1 MERGLKDLAMEP
13 LIEFDALVNL
23 QILGDAIRRAQ
34 KQSDAAIRVDVNIY
48 GPEASR
54 DRVGKYLSDK
64 GLFLQPPNERRRGTR
79 YDNPHIL
86 QLDDLGGSDTEED
99 NSDSDVASSDASSEQ
114 NEDFQETIAEVF
126 NSLTR
131 SDDLRGVRGSEGLNR
146 TLYPHQ
152 EEALF
157 FMLQRETGDIPDKYR
172 LWQPEIIDGAQKYRH
187 VITKAQQDELPDES
201 GGGILADEMG
211 MGKSLTTLVLIE
223 KTLSDAL
230 KWAEERK
237 TQSDDLMAKRHCRA
251 TLVIVPSHVLIN
263 MWTREVEEHLDG
275 SLRVFKYHG
284 KDRKKHLSEI
294 EHYDIV
300 ITTYNT
306 LAREHGI
313 KNNGGS
319 QSPLHEVEWY
329 RVVLDEA
336 HMIRRQATTFH
347 HAVRDLSAKSRWCLS
362 GTPIQNSLID
372 LGALLVFIQA
382 KPFHHLG
389 IFRYWISNPFEA
401 RSTRHRAIERL
412 ALLLEGICL
421 RRTIERVAL
430 PGRREETHVV
440 EFTPA
445 ERKHYK
451 DTNRAM
457 QRFIIQKVGE
467 YNEQKTFGMFQI
479 FLQLRSLCNHGT
491 YQRPFSWTKKIL
503 FDEEADPVCSITR
516 DSLARC
522 VGCREPLPLISSES
536 RPAYAEN
543 CKHVLCQECSPATE
557 DSSDPGIRPNCPIC
571 KSRRVMPFSLSRN
584 NHPQS
589 RESTDTEN
597 DDDGYLRS
605 NGYSSKM
612 TMLVSD
618 VQKAL
623 NTTKSIIFSCWT
635 RTLDLIGKHL
645 SSANIEYA
653 RIDGKTPLS
662 QRQKILDSFDRTR
675 NIPILI
681 MTTGT
686 GALGLNLKSVN
697 RVFIIEPQWNPAVES
712 QAIARAIR
720 LGQTEQVL
728 VIRYHVKGSIEENM
742 CEQQTQKLKISKMD
756 FRKDFLTIPS
766 SVSNADSETVSGQ
779 ATPESSSDMATT
791 LLYNPDRTQAFFVSR
806 LGQLLNIT
814 IDPIQIK
821 TNAVLCCLDEVWH
834 DAPQYYGKCE
844 GDNNAY
850 LFGRSG
856 RHDVV
861 VVTLAGEGRVNAA
874 SSAQSLKMSFNSI
887 KLALLVGICG
897 AIPLKKDGT
906 EILLGD
912 VIISEVIVDLSHGR
926 QYPGGFNR
934 KDTLLDVYG
943 RPDEQILG
951 LIRTWKTALL
961 LDKLREETKNNLTTL
976 LGHPHLQTEYP
987 GAWEDKLFPPQYV
1000 HMHHS
1005 DCIACLS
1012 GFACE
1017 DSLTSSCT
1025 DLNCDVNML
1034 VHRERLLEI
1043 FNLYPEMPTPFIHFG
1058 SIGTG
1063 DTVMKSATH
1072 REEIANAE
1080 NVIAFEMEGAG
1091 IWDKFSCLV
1100 IKGVCDYADSHKNK
1114 NWQSYAASVAASAMK
1129 VVLGQ
1134 YVTSQRQSG
1143 PGESIVNSGIP
1154 TDAAVTPQ
1162 NLPVLPG
1169 THTPQ
1174 ALFDNILNTFERCF
1188 DQEQWL
1194 GFKTTS
1200 ASSLKRSLKKIQ
1212 DEQKASKSIQNL
1224 RRMESFLKGVENLG
1238 KLMEEAL
1245 GIPGFIAKGH
1255 PDLLEAYL
1263 SAYDKIG
1270 AALPTFEDCHESFKH
1285 HTGLQRVL
1293 AEVFGNIL
1301 EIHHRM
1307 TKLFCG
1313 RALKDTFK
1321 PLWKDFQHCFEHI
1334 LHQLRSHKALIED
1347 EARVPTNTLRDMS
1360 ADSQHIRDHIQ
1371 QIAGNSFEFD
1381 RKERER
1387 QKALYNEV
1395 RDWFSYSRNLP
1406 ENAEVES
1413 EHGRYC
1419 YDREQYTDTGG
1430 WILSHEKIQKWL
1442 SPDVQQSSHSM
1453 LWING
1458 RPGTDAV
1465 DECQSSEEAKNL
1477 LDTFKD
1483 LTKKCDNHSPGKL
1496 RVLFLSQPTSEIRN
1510 SLVSADTLTL
1520 TPELNVGD
1528 IRKYCQ
1534 HRTRELEKFE
1544 FSSEDIKNVVEII
1557 CARADGMFLFAKL
1570 VMNNLAKQ
1578 PNLALFRDE
1587 ITGARLPNEID
1598 QAVLTKSQIFPNNGA
1613 SRARSGLRTVQVHA
1627 VVARMLRDDVH
1638 EICGS
1643 LVQVLQGDRV
1653 ELVHSTARRFII
1665 EQSGID
1671 IATAECDL
1679 TLRCLRYLTLN
1690 IFEPNIRDSDLRF
1703 YALRGDLA
1711 FQDYAVSTW
1720 FMHVKSMVDTNLGLM
1735 VRNPA
1740 SSELN
1745 DQLIKIRHVLGRFI
1759 QFYDASFPD
1768 DNIQQQTQ
1776 QDCEAFWQF
1785 PFHADLVKIWQH
1797 IRSEQNKDL
1806 VARNNVSIDLLN
1818 KSLKRNRQLLEKLG
1832 TTEDVDLS
1840 IIYGDCI
1847 FRCPKVL
1854 CFFFHEGFKTA
1865 QARESHVDRH
1875 ERPFHCTVENCT
1887 TEGLGLASE
1896 SALRRHLRTFHPEQ
1910 CDLSES
1916 FTRLSR
1922 GPTSQARWECHI
1934 EAKGRGHVRN
1944 VGGGLQEDT
1953 I

>member
-1 MERGLKDLAMEP
+1 
-13 LIEFDALVNL
+13 
-23 QILGDAIRRAQ
+23 
-34 KQSDAAIRVDVNIY
+34 
-48 GPEASR
+48 
-54 DRVGKYLSDK
+54 
-64 GLFLQPPNERRRGTR
+64 
-79 YDNPHIL
+79 
-86 QLDDLGGSDTEED
+86 
-99 NSDSDVASSDASSEQ
+99 
-114 NEDFQETIAEVF
+114 
-126 NSLTR
+126 
-131 SDDLRGVRGSEGLNR
+131 
-146 TLYPHQ
+146 
-152 EEALF
+152 
-157 FMLQRETGDIPDKYR
+157 
-172 LWQPEIIDGAQKYRH
+172 
-187 VITKAQQDELPDES
+187 
-201 GGGILADEMG
+201 
-211 MGKSLTTLVLIE
+211 
-223 KTLSDAL
+223 
-230 KWAEERK
+230 
-237 TQSDDLMAKRHCRA
+237 
-251 TLVIVPSHVLIN
+251 
-263 MWTREVEEHLDG
+263 
-275 SLRVFKYHG
+275 
-284 KDRKKHLSEI
+284 
-294 EHYDIV
+294 
-300 ITTYNT
+300 
-306 LAREHGI
+306 
-313 KNNGGS
+313 
-319 QSPLHEVEWY
+319 
-329 RVVLDEA
+329 
-336 HMIRRQATTFH
+336 
-347 HAVRDLSAKSRWCLS
+347 
-362 GTPIQNSLID
+362 
-372 LGALLVFIQA
+372 
-382 KPFHHLG
+382 
-389 IFRYWISNPFEA
+389 
-401 RSTRHRAIERL
+401 
-412 ALLLEGICL
+412 
-421 RRTIERVAL
+421 
-430 PGRREETHVV
+430 
-440 EFTPA
+440 
-445 ERKHYK
+445 
-451 DTNRAM
+451 
-457 QRFIIQKVGE
+457 
-467 YNEQKTFGMFQI
+467 
-479 FLQLRSLCNHGT
+479 
-491 YQRPFSWTKKIL
+491 
-503 FDEEADPVCSITR
+503 
-516 DSLARC
+516 
-522 VGCREPLPLISSES
+522 
-536 RPAYAEN
+536 
-543 CKHVLCQECSPATE
+543 
-557 DSSDPGIRPNCPIC
+557 
-571 KSRRVMPFSLSRN
+571 
-584 NHPQS
+584 
-589 RESTDTEN
+589 
-597 DDDGYLRS
+597 
-605 NGYSSKM
+605 
-612 TMLVSD
+612 
-618 VQKAL
+618 
-623 NTTKSIIFSCWT
+623 
-635 RTLDLIGKHL
+635 
-645 SSANIEYA
+645 
-653 RIDGKTPLS
+653 
-662 QRQKILDSFDRTR
+662 
-675 NIPILI
+675 
-681 MTTGT
+681 
-686 GALGLNLKSVN
+686 
-697 RVFIIEPQWNPAVES
+697 
-712 QAIARAIR
+712 
-720 LGQTEQVL
+720 
-728 VIRYHVKGSIEENM
+728 
-742 CEQQTQKLKISKMD
+742 
-756 FRKDFLTIPS
+756 
-766 SVSNADSETVSGQ
+766 
-779 ATPESSSDMATT
+779 
-791 LLYNPDRTQAFFVSR
+791 
-806 LGQLLNIT
+806 
-814 IDPIQIK
+814 
-821 TNAVLCCLDEVWH
+821 
-834 DAPQYYGKCE
+834 
-844 GDNNAY
+844 
-850 LFGRSG
+850 
-856 RHDVV
+856 
-861 VVTLAGEGRVNAA
+861 
-874 SSAQSLKMSFNSI
+874 MSFNSI

-987 GAWEDKLFPPQYV
+987 
-1000 HMHHS
+1000 
-1005 DCIACLS
+1005 ACLS

-1458 RPGTDAV
+1458 RPGTGKTYLASIMIEACLKDTSVVTAYFYCSEKIEGRTTAIAVVRGILYQLVRHHPDLAPYCYEKMKNSDSTILSSLKVAREILGVFCERIPQLYVIIDAV

-1598 QAVLTKSQIFPNNGA
+1598 QAYSRIMERLERDLGSEQFRYTLLLLGWLVCSKRPLKWTEVQSASSVEIDVWNN
-1613 SRARSGLRTVQVHA
+1613 SNVMNMDVK
-1627 VVARMLRDDVH
+1627 LRDDVH